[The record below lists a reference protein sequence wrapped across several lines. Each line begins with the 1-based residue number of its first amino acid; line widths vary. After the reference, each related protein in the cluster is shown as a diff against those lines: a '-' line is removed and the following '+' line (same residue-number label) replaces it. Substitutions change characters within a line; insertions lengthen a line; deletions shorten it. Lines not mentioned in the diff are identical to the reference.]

1 MRTFFLVGALIPIFL
16 SMPSRAD
23 DASFSES
30 ANAGEPAIAA
40 RKIGRRVS
48 LVARPFDANRA
59 ITAVRFLIDG
69 KTLSE
74 VAAPGRFAWDTSSL
88 RAGRHVV
95 QVQAFSGSQFVGQS
109 EPVAVY
115 ITDVPASV
123 LEVPFFTYEG
133 AGRRAQEI
141 VAPRISTQGRIALTP
156 HSPGRVADASV
167 EVFLNGEKQE
177 FAPAAR
183 LASAEELA
191 PRKKTATPTRAPRT
205 RREKRRHKLAQ
216 QRLASISAKDAKAAR
231 TVWIPARPLLEKLGA
246 RLRWQESNQ
255 TLVADLE
262 TAGGVRRL
270 VLKAGESGA
279 RLAIDGRDLAVKSPV
294 RQADNALMV
303 PIAFCAEALDL
314 RVSYQPKQRRVE
326 LFTAISPA

>member
-1 MRTFFLVGALIPIFL
+1 MRTFFLVGALFPVLL

-23 DASFSES
+23 DASSVDARASE
-30 ANAGEPAIAA
+30 PKIAA

-59 ITAVRFLIDG
+59 ITAVRFLLDG
-69 KTLSE
+69 KTLAE
-74 VAAPGRFAWDTSSL
+74 TAAPGRFAWDTSSL

-95 QVQAFSGSQFVGQS
+95 QVQAFSGSAFVGQS

-115 ITDVPASV
+115 ITDVAPSV

-141 VAPRISTQGRIALTP
+141 IAPRISTQGRIALTP

-191 PRKKTATPTRAPRT
+191 PRKKTVVRAPRT

-216 QRLASISAKDAKAAR
+216 QRLASITAKDARAAR

-262 TAGGVRRL
+262 IAGGVRRL

-279 RLAIDGRDLAVKSPV
+279 RTYIDGRDLAVKSPV
-294 RQADNALMV
+294 RQTDNALMV

-314 RVSYQPKQRRVE
+314 RVSYQPQQRRVE